1 MTTTVLKPTKGRL
14 LISVPF
20 MNDFYFGRSV
30 VLLTEHNDEG
40 SVGFILNKPI
50 ETKVGTAISDFP
62 DFNGNLYMGGPVEK
76 SSLFYIH
83 TLGTLVKDSIEV
95 SKGLYW
101 GGNFATIKKLIETG
115 VMSEDD
121 IRFFVGYSGWGK
133 NQLEKELTEK
143 SWVVTERSAPDI
155 MSLDPD
161 SFWKDNIKATD
172 KQLGVWADFPVNPS
186 LN

>member
-14 LISVPF
+14 LVSVPF

-30 VLLTEHNDEG
+30 VLLTEHNEEG

-50 ETKVGTAISDFP
+50 ETKLESAINDFP
-62 DFNGNLYMGGPVEK
+62 EFNGNLYMGGPVEK
-76 SSLFYIH
+76 TSLFYIH

-101 GGNFATIKKLIETG
+101 GGNFSTIKKLIETG
-115 VMSEDD
+115 VMGEDD

-133 NQLEKELTEK
+133 NQLEKELSEK
-143 SWVVTERSAPDI
+143 SWVVTERSIPEI
-155 MSLDPD
+155 MSLDPEN
-161 SFWKDNIKATD
+161 FWKENIKATD
-172 KQLGVWADFPVNPS
+172 RQLGVWADFPVNPS

>member
-1 MTTTVLKPTKGRL
+1 MTVTVLKPTKGRL

-30 VLLTEHNDEG
+30 VLLTEHNEEG
-40 SVGFILNKPI
+40 SIGFILNKPLD
-50 ETKVGTAISDFP
+50 TKVDSAINDFP
-62 DFNGNLYMGGPVEK
+62 DFNSKLYMGGPVEK
-76 SSLFYIH
+76 TSLFYIH
-83 TLGTLVKDSIEV
+83 TLGSLVKDSIEI
-95 SKGLYW
+95 SKGLFW
-101 GGNFATIKKLIETG
+101 GGNFDTIKKLIETG

-133 NQLEKELTEK
+133 NQLDKELSEK
-143 SWVVTERSAPDI
+143 SWLVSETNVPEI
-155 MSLDPD
+155 MSMNPD

-172 KQLGVWADFPVNPS
+172 KQLGVWADYPVNPS